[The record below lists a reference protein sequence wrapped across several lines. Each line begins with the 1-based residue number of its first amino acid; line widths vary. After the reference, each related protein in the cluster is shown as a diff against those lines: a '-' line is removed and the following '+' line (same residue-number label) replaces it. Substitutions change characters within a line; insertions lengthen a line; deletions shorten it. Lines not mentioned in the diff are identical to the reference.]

1 MVGRGTRALTAGHRR
16 ARARAQLTRAVAAGL
31 ISVIALGCTNTRFN
45 AVAPGAEV
53 QEPPSIPDAV
63 DIEAAG
69 FTVHLD
75 PTVLLWARDAKL
87 DLRTIVRGA
96 VTRIEDRLHGSRAQ
110 ISISAGSYRVIP
122 DVGIGGST
130 DARTG
135 EVLVSMDA
143 RSSLGLRTMLRTWLP
158 LALAHE
164 LHHST
169 RVLDG
174 PGFGTTLLDTIVS
187 EGGAE
192 AFVAETYPDAPKI
205 PWVQPLSVRD
215 ERRVWHEARDAFA
228 RPDDTDVY
236 ERWFLGKH
244 DLPRWTGYRLG
255 YEIVRGYLKTHAGV
269 TAADIATLQ
278 TDEIFAGSGY
288 TNAAS

>member
-1 MVGRGTRALTAGHRR
+1 M
-16 ARARAQLTRAVAAGL
+16 
-31 ISVIALGCTNTRFN
+31 
-45 AVAPGAEV
+45 
-53 QEPPSIPDAV
+53 PPTIPDAI
-63 DIEAAG
+63 DMDAAG

-75 PTVLLWARDAKL
+75 PTVLLWARDAKV
-87 DLRTIVRGA
+87 DLRAIVRDA
-96 VTRIEDRLHGSRAQ
+96 VTRIESRLHGSRAQ

-130 DARTG
+130 DTRTG

-143 RSSLGLRTMLRTWLP
+143 RSALSLRTLLRTWLP
-158 LALAHE
+158 LVLAHE
-164 LHHST
+164 LHHSA

-192 AFVAETYPDAPKI
+192 VFVRETYPDAPKI
-205 PWVQPLSVRD
+205 PWVQPLTGRD
-215 ERRVWHEARDAFA
+215 ERHAWREARDAFS
-228 RPDDTDVY
+228 RPDDADVY

-255 YEIVRGYLKTHAGV
+255 YEIVRGYLKTHPGL
-269 TAADIATLQ
+269 TAADVATRR
-278 TDEIFAGSGY
+278 TDVIFARSGFA
-288 TNAAS
+288 TS